1 MHFLPGR
8 NLPETTDGEGGRME
22 TFIQFMQEASKVIS
36 PQDPARAASI
46 VTVWTVLSEASL
58 P

>member
-8 NLPETTDGEGGRME
+8 NLPETTDGGGGRME
-22 TFIQFMQEASKVIS
+22 TFIQLMQEASKIIS

-46 VTVWTVLSEASL
+46 VTGSCVDC
-58 P
+58 PQ